1 MVAAIVMML
10 VLGAVLGLGLGIA
23 DKYLKVEVDERVE
36 KVTEMLPNYNCGGCG
51 YAGCSGLAQALV
63 SGEIQTVSCRPC
75 KPSFVTLFIA
85 FCGHL
90 DAHMPQ
96 LTHLF
101 GSITARLSRIVMACL
116 GHALAQIPQP
126 IQPT

>member
-75 KPSFVTLFIA
+75 KPERRQEIA
-85 FCGHL
+85 DYLNSTPGPVGTCVHVKVL
-90 DAHMPQ
+90 
-96 LTHLF
+96 
-101 GSITARLSRIVMACL
+101 
-116 GHALAQIPQP
+116 
-126 IQPT
+126 

>member
-63 SGEIQTVSCRPC
+63 SGEIQTNLLYEYEEE
-75 KPSFVTLFIA
+75 K
-85 FCGHL
+85 GKE
-90 DAHMPQ
+90 
-96 LTHLF
+96 
-101 GSITARLSRIVMACL
+101 GRLVRKNELLETQKLERAGI
-116 GHALAQIPQP
+116 QI
-126 IQPT
+126 

>member
-63 SGEIQTVSCRPC
+63 SGEIQTVSCRPS
-75 KPSFVTLFIA
+75 KPERRQEIA
-85 FCGHL
+85 DYLNSTPGPDGTCVHVKVL
-90 DAHMPQ
+90 
-96 LTHLF
+96 
-101 GSITARLSRIVMACL
+101 
-116 GHALAQIPQP
+116 
-126 IQPT
+126 